1 MNGMN
6 PLQVPELLR
15 EIAAFVESP
24 RSLSSFAQVDRFVS
38 AAVTPCLFRNIEVD
52 LSSIGSLAQ
61 ALCNE
66 PERAASCRSL
76 SFRGHREKAD
86 WDYSAIQKLHTN
98 IITIFGVIFTH
109 GRLASLKW
117 TWRSRQT
124 PFSEEV
130 WQAISS
136 VAGSLQELDISILE
150 EEDDTWECLTR
161 TRFAHL
167 RILRID
173 LSSAHGWACGH
184 LQSMLNTL
192 CDLEELSLQFPM
204 CCPPGGITLDTTHP

>member
-66 PERAASCRSL
+66 PERASSCRSL

-150 EEDDTWECLTR
+150 EEDDTWVGPVHSHPHVIAHPHQECPNSSFECTWMGMW
-161 TRFAHL
+161 ASP
-167 RILRID
+167 ID
-173 LSSAHGWACGH
+173 A
-184 LQSMLNTL
+184 Q
-192 CDLEELSLQFPM
+192 
-204 CCPPGGITLDTTHP
+204 HPL